1 MRAYRFF
8 TVWLATIAGLAVSS
22 VVAADADLP
31 MKKVLVF
38 TKSSGWEHDAIKT
51 DGRPDH
57 GFALRVLQELGAKDR
72 IAFTFSKDGSLFTP
86 AYLAQFDAFLFYT
99 SGDLTTRHDSLGR
112 GDDNPVMTAAGK
124 TALLAAIAEGKGFI
138 GVHSADDTFHSPGD
152 DEDGPARHRANGSNV
167 DPYLE
172 MLGGEFIRHD
182 AQQRA
187 HVIVADSKFP
197 GMSAVPADF
206 APLEE
211 WYANKNFAPDLHVL
225 QVLDTH
231 GMTGPHYA
239 RPSYPVTWARLDG
252 NGRVF
257 NTCLGHREDIW
268 TNPVFQSMLR
278 GGLDWALKRVDV
290 DVAPNLAQVAP
301 GANALPDYVA
311 PPKKSAAAPSPA
323 TKK

>member
-1 MRAYRFF
+1 
-8 TVWLATIAGLAVSS
+8 
-22 VVAADADLP
+22 

-51 DGRPDH
+51 DGRTGH
-57 GFALRVLQELGAKDR
+57 GFAFRVLEELGAKER
-72 IAFTFSKDGSLFTP
+72 IAFTFSKDGSLFAP

-124 TALLAAIAEGKGFI
+124 AALLAAIAGGKGFV
-138 GVHSADDTFHSPGD
+138 GVHSADDTFHGPGD
-152 DEDGPARHRANGSNV
+152 DEDGPARHRANGEQA
-167 DPYLE
+167 DPYIK

-187 HVIVADSKFP
+187 HLIVVDGKFP

-225 QVLDTH
+225 QVLDTR

-239 RPSYPVTWARLDG
+239 RPAYPVTWARLEG
-252 NGRVF
+252 KGRVF

-268 TNPVFQSMLR
+268 TNPVFQSVLV
-278 GGLDWALKRVDV
+278 GGLDWALRRVDA
-290 DVAPNLAQVAP
+290 DVTPNLAQVAP

-311 PPKKSAAAPSPA
+311 PAKKSEPAPSSGE
-323 TKK
+323 KK